1 MPWAA
6 GGVGHPF
13 LSSPTSV
20 LLTSHSLFFIHMT
33 FIQLNCRFLED
44 KGAFFLLFYMLYTC
58 IKCATKTLIW
68 VAAWNFNLCIE
79 GKFACE
85 LVYQLIRT
93 QVPFMIEGGRE
104 G

>member
-33 FIQLNCRFLED
+33 FIQSNCRFLED
-44 KGAFFLLFYMLYTC
+44 KGAFFFTILYALYLHKMCYKNTYMGCCL
-58 IKCATKTLIW
+58 
-68 VAAWNFNLCIE
+68 
-79 GKFACE
+79 E
-85 LVYQLIRT
+85 L
-93 QVPFMIEGGRE
+93 
-104 G
+104 

>member
-44 KGAFFLLFYMLYTC
+44 KGAFFYYFICFILAYNVLQKHLYGLLLG
-58 IKCATKTLIW
+58 TLC
-68 VAAWNFNLCIE
+68 VE

-93 QVPFMIEGGRE
+93 QVPFMIDGGRE